1 MADENKLETQ
11 IAVLATKL
19 DALTA
24 KFEQYLEGERD
35 HRKALE
41 RKQED
46 FERASNE
53 RFNNQS
59 ARMDTLQKTI
69 GDQQIQLANI
79 KLLGAIVTFL
89 VPIATTVILFLLE
102 QK

>member
-11 IAVLATKL
+11 LAVLVTKL
-19 DALTA
+19 DALSA
-24 KFEQYLEGERD
+24 KVEQLIEVERD

-46 FERASNE
+46 FEKTTNE
-53 RFNNQS
+53 RFNNHS
-59 ARMDTLQKTI
+59 TRMDTLQKTVN
-69 GDQQIQLANI
+69 DQQIQLSNV
-79 KLLGAIVTFL
+79 KLLGALATGLIPIIVS
-89 VPIATTVILFLLE
+89 VILFYLG